1 MFEETFAVHVSG
13 FFGVKHL
20 VQKSRKRLIPFLM
33 VVFA

>member
-13 FFGVKHL
+13 FGVKHL